1 MNEIK
6 KKGSSVERVLQIVE
20 VLASSPRPMSVS
32 DLAETLDVP
41 IPSMYRLLDQLKILG
56 FVQLDLFG
64 KVRCGERTH
73 KLIMK
78 LWQNNDYKVERMAIL
93 QELSSQIGETVGISI
108 IQDLNVVCIDRVLS
122 DWPLQLYLPTGT
134 YIPIWGS
141 SSGKLFLSQLSDE
154 KCERLINKMS
164 LDTIAS
170 SYTQTDKNQLMK
182 AIVKTRETKIGV
194 DDEGFIPGLV
204 ACAVIIPNDEDKGF
218 ATLFIQS
225 PVNKNTL
232 EGLLSH
238 VPMMREAAQEL
249 SVIFN
254 KDDE

>member
-1 MNEIK
+1 MNELK

-41 IPSMYRLLDQLKILG
+41 IPSMYRLLDQLKNLG

-73 KLIMK
+73 KLVMK
-78 LWQNNDYKVERMAIL
+78 LWQNNDYKIERMAIL
-93 QELSSQIGETVGISI
+93 QELSSKIGETVGISV

-134 YIPIWGS
+134 HIPVWGS

-154 KCERLINKMS
+154 KCERLVNKMS
-164 LDTIAS
+164 LDTAAN
-170 SYTQTDKNQLMK
+170 YNQTDRNQLMK
-182 AIVKTRETKIGV
+182 AINKTRDTKIGV
-194 DDEGFIPGLV
+194 DDEGFIPGLI
-204 ACAVIIPNDEDKGF
+204 ACAVIIPNNEDKGF
-218 ATLFIQS
+218 ATLFIQC
-225 PVNKNTL
+225 PVKKNTL

-238 VPMMREAAQEL
+238 VPVMREAAREL

-254 KDDE
+254 KNDG